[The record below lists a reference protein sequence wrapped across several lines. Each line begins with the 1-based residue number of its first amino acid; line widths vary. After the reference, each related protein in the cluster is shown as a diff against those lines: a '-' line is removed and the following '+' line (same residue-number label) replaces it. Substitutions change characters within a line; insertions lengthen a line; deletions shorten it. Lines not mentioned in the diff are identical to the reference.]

1 MLPDMLRGVMCDMP
15 EEEQAE
21 YLLWLEAVRARATE
35 RQLAPREPPRRR
47 QTIPVVPEEPV
58 LA

>member
-1 MLPDMLRGVMCDMP
+1 MIVMCDMP

-21 YLLWLEAVRARATE
+21 YLLWLEAVRARPAE

-47 QTIPVVPEEPV
+47 PAILVVPEEPV